1 MPRRI
6 LPDSAGAF
14 ICAAVTNSPDR
25 LPFCPIASYL
35 GWQGTESDMWQGRQI
50 LSRRRV
56 LRGIA
61 SGTVAAGSAM
71 TAARALAQDATLQAL
86 IEQNQRG
93 DFGQG
98 FDAGLRS
105 VRMPKAS
112 LATLSPQTVQTTEQA
127 IPLYEAIVARGG
139 WAVVQPTDRLRL
151 GNRHKS
157 VVKLRERLIAGGD
170 LDRNAGVSDV
180 FDSYVEAGVRRF
192 QARHGMTV
200 DGIVREQTF
209 NALNVPATIRLNQL
223 KTNLIRLRSVSS
235 NLGNRFVMCNIPAAE
250 IEAIENGVAVTRHTA
265 VVGKPDRP
273 SPDIQSRII
282 EINFNPYWTVPV
294 SIVRKD
300 LIPRMQEEPDY
311 LDKQRIR
318 ILDQRGNQLQAH
330 QINWHS
336 DDAVNY
342 MFKQDPGEFNSLGS
356 IRINFPSA
364 HGVYMHDT
372 PSKNLFGEDFRFHSS
387 GCVRV
392 QNVRELVTW
401 LLGDTSG
408 WSRQEIDQ
416 VIRSGD
422 RRDARIARPV
432 PLYWVYVTAWAT
444 PDGVVQFRDDIYD
457 RDGLGHIATITR
469 G

>member
-1 MPRRI
+1 MR
-6 LPDSAGAF
+6 
-14 ICAAVTNSPDR
+14 
-25 LPFCPIASYL
+25 
-35 GWQGTESDMWQGRQI
+35 QGRHI
-50 LSRRRV
+50 LTRRRV
-56 LRGIA
+56 LRGMA
-61 SGTVAAGSAM
+61 SGAAALSGMSA
-71 TAARALAQDATLQAL
+71 ASRALAQDAMLQAL

-93 DFGQG
+93 EFGQG

-105 VRMPKAS
+105 VRMPKSS

-127 IPLYEAIVARGG
+127 IPRYEAIVARGG
-139 WAVVQPTDRLRL
+139 WKAVAPTDRLRL

-157 VVKLRERLIAGGD
+157 VPALRERLIAGGD
-170 LDRNAGVSDV
+170 LDPNTGISDA
-180 FDSYVEAGVRRF
+180 FDSYVEAGVKRF
-192 QARHGMTV
+192 QARHGMSV
-200 DGIVREQTF
+200 DGIVREPTF
-209 NALNVPATIRLNQL
+209 NALNVPADVRLTQL
-223 KTNLIRLRSVSS
+223 KTNLVRLRSFSG
-235 NLGNRFVMCNIPAAE
+235 NLGPRFVMCNIPAAQ

-265 VVGKPDRP
+265 VVGKPDRA
-273 SPDIQSRII
+273 SPDIQSRIV
-282 EINFNPYWTVPV
+282 EINFNPFWTVPV
-294 SIVRKD
+294 SIVRRD
-300 LIPRMQEEPDY
+300 LIPKMQEEPDY

-318 ILDQRGNQLQAH
+318 IYDQRGNQLQSH

-336 DDAVNY
+336 DEAVNY
-342 MFKQDPGEFNSLGS
+342 MFRQDPGEFNSLGS

-401 LLGDTSG
+401 LLDGSAG

-422 RRDARIARPV
+422 RRDARLAKPV

-444 PDGVVQFRDDIYD
+444 PDGVVQFRDDIYN
-457 RDGLGHIATITR
+457 RDGLGHIATISR